1 MPLIE
6 RKLTLKQQA
15 FADNYI
21 EIGNATEAYKR
32 AYPNVKRDETARS
45 ASSRMLTNVNVKSY
59 IENRMEELKSER
71 VADQQEILEL
81 LTSIARG
88 ETTAATL
95 RSVDV
100 GVQTIDEDMPPTM
113 GERIKA
119 AELLGKR
126 HAMWTE
132 KQEVGITGTIDNKVD
147 FSGLSTEELRAIA
160 NSKRRTD

>member
-21 EIGNATEAYKR
+21 ELGNATEAYKR
-32 AYPNVKRDETARS
+32 AYPNVKRDETARA